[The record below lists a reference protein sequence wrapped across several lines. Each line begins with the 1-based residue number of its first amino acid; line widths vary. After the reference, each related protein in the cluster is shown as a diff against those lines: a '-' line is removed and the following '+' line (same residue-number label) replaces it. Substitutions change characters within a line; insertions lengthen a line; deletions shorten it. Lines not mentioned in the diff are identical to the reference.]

1 MSQEA
6 EAVVRFSC
14 VAGKAVLAAARD
26 AAKAQVAFEPLPGCI
41 RIVVRS
47 EGGKMD
53 ALTAATM
60 AALALIRELK
70 DDSACIEGVR
80 LLYAAK
86 EPQRAMRSRG
96 SLSKEVGGKEISGR
110 VKPQVLMGEVNSPKA
125 GPDRGREAF
134 RNFMTSHRLR
144 PTIWAKEAGVS
155 NGEILGFLTGRSRGF
170 SEGVAEKLAR
180 AAKVRVEQMFE

>member
-6 EAVVRFSC
+6 EAVVRFSG
-14 VAGKAVLAAARD
+14 VAGKAALDAARQ
-26 AAKAQVAFEPLPGCI
+26 AAKAQIAFEPLAGSI

-60 AALALIRELK
+60 GALALIRELK

-80 LLYAAK
+80 LISPAK
-86 EPQRAMRSRG
+86 EPQPAMRSRA
-96 SLSKEVGGKEISGR
+96 SLSKEVGGKEGGGR
-110 VKPQVLMGEVNSPKA
+110 VKPQILMGEVTSPKA

-144 PTIWAKEAGVS
+144 PTLWAREAGVS
-155 NGEILGFLTGRSRGF
+155 SGEILGFLTGRSRGF

-180 AAKVRVEQMFE
+180 AAKVRVEDMFG